1 LEEYYSDSKAERI
14 ALLNALASYYT
25 QLASREKKDKQKKD
39 EYFGQATASF
49 NKADKIDAF
58 EFLTWVGKG
67 KKYISF

>member
-1 LEEYYSDSKAERI
+1 MEEYYADSKTERI

-25 QLASREKKDKQKKD
+25 QLASRERDNNKKE
-39 EYFGQATASF
+39 EYYRQATGTF

-67 KKYISF
+67 IH